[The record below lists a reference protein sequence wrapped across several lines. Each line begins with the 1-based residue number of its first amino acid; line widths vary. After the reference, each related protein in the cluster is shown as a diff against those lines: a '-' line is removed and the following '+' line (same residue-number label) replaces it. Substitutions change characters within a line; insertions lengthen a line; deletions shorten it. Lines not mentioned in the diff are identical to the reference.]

1 MLPWFRTRSGAGPED
16 PYAAA
21 ARRFRDWMPSS
32 NDNVYTRADAALDA
46 FDRAAFHES
55 LLADLAA
62 FLGEAVREEHGGDW
76 RDAPL
81 HGPVVQGLGDIP
93 QAVYHPLALAEKKAA
108 DRSRFSLAGFHATLP
123 RRLEAE
129 ATKPQPTPASSA
141 TGGPPAAVARD
152 ASEQLRAFWNQR
164 FRVTLPLSLTGV
176 RELDGFLRSHYFI
189 SLLPESFLF
198 NAGCLVGEVARGL
211 FGGEWAWNEHPRPD
225 RIALRWPELD
235 YYPVGRIYKM
245 MTARPEGEP
254 LDEYIRLVPSAR
266 AELRKSP

>member
-1 MLPWFRTRSGAGPED
+1 MLPWFRRKGGAGPED
-16 PYAAA
+16 PYGAAA
-21 ARRFRDWMPSS
+21 HRFRNWMPASS
-32 NDNVYTRADAALDA
+32 GNVYTRADAALDA
-46 FDRAAFHES
+46 LDPGAFSES
-55 LLADLAA
+55 LIGDLAA
-62 FLGEAVREEHGGDW
+62 FLGETVRGEHGGEW
-76 RDAPL
+76 AEAPL
-81 HGPVVQGLGDIP
+81 HGPVVQGLGGIP
-93 QAVYHPLALAEKKAA
+93 QAVYHPLALAEKKVR

-129 ATKPQPTPASSA
+129 ATKPQPTPARPA
-141 TGGPPAAVARD
+141 AGGPPAAVAGE
-152 ASEQLRAFWNQR
+152 ASERLRAFWNRR

-198 NAGCLVGEVARGL
+198 EAGCLVGEVTRGL
-211 FGGEWAWNEHPRPD
+211 FGGKWAWDEQPRPD

-245 MTARPEGEP
+245 MTTRPEGEP